1 MVRQYRRDET
11 GNSSGCFTPVHHRQA
26 LGQDHLLVVTECRRR
41 VRVRLPCGRG
51 QLHEARTD
59 TRTTRCAPRWPAEP
73 ARFTR
78 RRTRNEPWAL
88 GMRGVRI
95 RLRPRPP
102 PLGPEPCRYG
112 RPDGHPLRLP
122 ARAPSDGPALEPWR
136 SWRRQRRCGG
146 SGHPEVP
153 PERIHARPSCG
164 RESSSGDSTSGAVEP
179 ADSPVSAPASGS
191 EPTVNRP
198 TPCLRK
204 GV

>member
-1 MVRQYRRDET
+1 MRAVVRRYRRDET
-11 GNSSGCFTPVHHRQA
+11 GDSSGYFTPVHHRQA
-26 LGQDHLLVVTECRRR
+26 LGQDHCLVVTECRRR

-59 TRTTRCAPRWPAEP
+59 TRTTKCAPRWPAEH

-112 RPDGHPLRLP
+112 RPDGPPLRLP
-122 ARAPSDGPALEPWR
+122 ARAPSAGPALELRR
-136 SWRRQRRCGG
+136 SWRRQRRGRG
-146 SGHPEVP
+146 SRNPQRP
-153 PERIHARPSCG
+153 PERIHARPSCDRG
-164 RESSSGDSTSGAVEP
+164 LPSGESTSGAVAP
-179 ADSPVSAPASGS
+179 VDAPVSGPASGLD
-191 EPTVNRP
+191 PTLNRP
-198 TPCLRK
+198 TPCLR
-204 GV
+204 